1 MKKKQKVDITISLIL
16 ILIGSLILILPIFN
30 YDNILF
36 LSIIIYTIYTIIGA
50 TKFLILKDTKD
61 IEGLYITI
69 SSIIPLIISVITKPA
84 TPRKIALILGIW
96 IMLISISKLKKIDYY
111 HDRHDRMWKIRTF
124 ILGLFIL
131 VSLLSSI
138 NLAFTNEVV
147 IFGYITLTHGIL
159 ELFDP
164 ILKNLI
170 NHA

>member
-1 MKKKQKVDITISLIL
+1 
-16 ILIGSLILILPIFN
+16 
-30 YDNILF
+30 
-36 LSIIIYTIYTIIGA
+36 
-50 TKFLILKDTKD
+50 
-61 IEGLYITI
+61 
-69 SSIIPLIISVITKPA
+69 
-84 TPRKIALILGIW
+84 
-96 IMLISISKLKKIDYY
+96 MLISISKLKKIDYY

-164 ILKNLI
+164 ILKTLI

>member
-1 MKKKQKVDITISLIL
+1 
-16 ILIGSLILILPIFN
+16 
-30 YDNILF
+30 
-36 LSIIIYTIYTIIGA
+36 
-50 TKFLILKDTKD
+50 
-61 IEGLYITI
+61 
-69 SSIIPLIISVITKPA
+69 
-84 TPRKIALILGIW
+84 
-96 IMLISISKLKKIDYY
+96 
-111 HDRHDRMWKIRTF
+111 MWKIRTF

-164 ILKNLI
+164 ILKTLI